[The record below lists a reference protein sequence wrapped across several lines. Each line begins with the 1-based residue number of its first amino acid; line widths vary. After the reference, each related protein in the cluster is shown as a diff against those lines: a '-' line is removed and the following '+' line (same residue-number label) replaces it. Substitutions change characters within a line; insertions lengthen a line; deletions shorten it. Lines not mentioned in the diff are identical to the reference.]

1 MSETIENIKNFN
13 IGDRVTSTHSILL
26 DRGFRGVTGV
36 IKTIVLDGRT
46 WQYLIEL
53 DDGRELQ
60 CDDWHLER
68 PQPQLNDN
76 QKIVLERMK
85 LVIGSQTSLIK
96 SPSSLYNLLF
106 IPTLSSIGELDYS
119 IKDLTMLKEA
129 VMSLNVQQE
138 YEVLFVFSQWVKEQ
152 ENK

>member
-1 MSETIENIKNFN
+1 MSKYELIETIYSQLIEEFKFGYEETDLWNISENIVK
-13 IGDRVTSTHSILL
+13 IIEST
-26 DRGFRGVTGV
+26 TP
-36 IKTIVLDGRT
+36 
-46 WQYLIEL
+46 E
-53 DDGRELQ
+53 
-60 CDDWHLER
+60 
-68 PQPQLNDN
+68 LNDN

-85 LVIGSQTSLIK
+85 LVIDSQTSLIK

-138 YEVLFVFSQWVKEQ
+138 YEVLYVFSEWVKEQ

>member
-1 MSETIENIKNFN
+1 MSQYDIIETIYSQLIEEFKFGYEETDLWDISENIAK
-13 IGDRVTSTHSILL
+13 IIEST
-26 DRGFRGVTGV
+26 TP
-36 IKTIVLDGRT
+36 
-46 WQYLIEL
+46 E
-53 DDGRELQ
+53 
-60 CDDWHLER
+60 
-68 PQPQLNDN
+68 LNDN

-138 YEVLFVFSQWVKEQ
+138 YEVLYVFSEWVKEQ

>member
-1 MSETIENIKNFN
+1 MSKYELIETIYSQLIEEFKFGYEETDLWNISENIAK
-13 IGDRVTSTHSILL
+13 IIEST
-26 DRGFRGVTGV
+26 TP
-36 IKTIVLDGRT
+36 
-46 WQYLIEL
+46 E
-53 DDGRELQ
+53 
-60 CDDWHLER
+60 
-68 PQPQLNDN
+68 LNDN

-85 LVIGSQTSLIK
+85 LVIGYQTSLIK

-138 YEVLFVFSQWVKEQ
+138 YEVLYVFSQWVKEQ

>member
-1 MSETIENIKNFN
+1 MSDYPLIETIYSQLIEEFKFGYEETDLWNISENIAK
-13 IGDRVTSTHSILL
+13 IIEST
-26 DRGFRGVTGV
+26 TP
-36 IKTIVLDGRT
+36 
-46 WQYLIEL
+46 E
-53 DDGRELQ
+53 
-60 CDDWHLER
+60 
-68 PQPQLNDN
+68 LNDN

-138 YEVLFVFSQWVKEQ
+138 YEVLYVFSQWVKEQ

>member
-1 MSETIENIKNFN
+1 MSDYQLIETIYSQLIEEFKFGYEETDLWNISENIAK
-13 IGDRVTSTHSILL
+13 IIEST
-26 DRGFRGVTGV
+26 TP
-36 IKTIVLDGRT
+36 
-46 WQYLIEL
+46 E
-53 DDGRELQ
+53 
-60 CDDWHLER
+60 
-68 PQPQLNDN
+68 LNDN

-119 IKDLTMLKEA
+119 IKELTMLKEA

-138 YEVLFVFSQWVKEQ
+138 YEVLYVFSEWVKEQ

>member
-1 MSETIENIKNFN
+1 MSQYDIVETIYSQLIEEFKFGYEETDLWNISENIAK
-13 IGDRVTSTHSILL
+13 IIEST
-26 DRGFRGVTGV
+26 TP
-36 IKTIVLDGRT
+36 
-46 WQYLIEL
+46 E
-53 DDGRELQ
+53 
-60 CDDWHLER
+60 
-68 PQPQLNDN
+68 LNDN

-106 IPTLSSIGELDYS
+106 IPTLASMGELDYS

-138 YEVLFVFSQWVKEQ
+138 YEVLYVFSEWVKEQ

>member
-1 MSETIENIKNFN
+1 MSKYDIIETIYSQLIEEFKFGYEETDLWNISENIAK
-13 IGDRVTSTHSILL
+13 IIEST
-26 DRGFRGVTGV
+26 TP
-36 IKTIVLDGRT
+36 
-46 WQYLIEL
+46 E
-53 DDGRELQ
+53 
-60 CDDWHLER
+60 
-68 PQPQLNDN
+68 LNDN

-106 IPTLSSIGELDYS
+106 IPNLASIGELDYS

-138 YEVLFVFSQWVKEQ
+138 YEVLYVFSEWVKEQ

>member
-1 MSETIENIKNFN
+1 MSKYDIIETIYSQLIEEFKFGYEETDLWNISENIAK
-13 IGDRVTSTHSILL
+13 IIEST
-26 DRGFRGVTGV
+26 TP
-36 IKTIVLDGRT
+36 
-46 WQYLIEL
+46 E
-53 DDGRELQ
+53 
-60 CDDWHLER
+60 
-68 PQPQLNDN
+68 LNDN

-138 YEVLFVFSQWVKEQ
+138 YEVLYVFSEWVKEQ

>member
-1 MSETIENIKNFN
+1 MSQYDIIETIYSQLIEEFKFGYEETDLWNISENIAK
-13 IGDRVTSTHSILL
+13 IIEST
-26 DRGFRGVTGV
+26 TP
-36 IKTIVLDGRT
+36 
-46 WQYLIEL
+46 E
-53 DDGRELQ
+53 
-60 CDDWHLER
+60 
-68 PQPQLNDN
+68 LNDN

-138 YEVLFVFSQWVKEQ
+138 YEVLYVFSEWVKEQ

>member
-1 MSETIENIKNFN
+1 MSKYDIIETIYSQLIEEFKFGYEETDLWNISENIAK
-13 IGDRVTSTHSILL
+13 IIEST
-26 DRGFRGVTGV
+26 TP
-36 IKTIVLDGRT
+36 
-46 WQYLIEL
+46 E
-53 DDGRELQ
+53 
-60 CDDWHLER
+60 
-68 PQPQLNDN
+68 LNDN

-106 IPTLSSIGELDYS
+106 IPNLASIGELDYS

-138 YEVLFVFSQWVKEQ
+138 YEVLFVFSEWVKEQ

>member
-1 MSETIENIKNFN
+1 MSKYELIETIYSQLIEEFKFGYEEIDLWNISENIAKR
-13 IGDRVTSTHSILL
+13 IEST
-26 DRGFRGVTGV
+26 TP
-36 IKTIVLDGRT
+36 
-46 WQYLIEL
+46 E
-53 DDGRELQ
+53 
-60 CDDWHLER
+60 
-68 PQPQLNDN
+68 LNDN

-119 IKDLTMLKEA
+119 IKELTMLKEA

-138 YEVLFVFSQWVKEQ
+138 YEVLYVFSEWVKEQ

>member
-1 MSETIENIKNFN
+1 MSDYQLIETIYSQLIEEFKFGYEETDLWNISENIAK
-13 IGDRVTSTHSILL
+13 IIEST
-26 DRGFRGVTGV
+26 TP
-36 IKTIVLDGRT
+36 
-46 WQYLIEL
+46 E
-53 DDGRELQ
+53 
-60 CDDWHLER
+60 
-68 PQPQLNDN
+68 LNDN

-138 YEVLFVFSQWVKEQ
+138 YEVLYVFSQWVKEQ

>member
-1 MSETIENIKNFN
+1 MSQYDIIETIYSQLIEEFKFGYEETDLWNISENIAK
-13 IGDRVTSTHSILL
+13 IIEST
-26 DRGFRGVTGV
+26 TP
-36 IKTIVLDGRT
+36 
-46 WQYLIEL
+46 E
-53 DDGRELQ
+53 
-60 CDDWHLER
+60 
-68 PQPQLNDN
+68 LNDD

-138 YEVLFVFSQWVKEQ
+138 YEVLYVFSEWVKEQ

>member
-1 MSETIENIKNFN
+1 MSDYPLIETIYSQLIEEFKFGYEETDLWNISENIAK
-13 IGDRVTSTHSILL
+13 IIEST
-26 DRGFRGVTGV
+26 TP
-36 IKTIVLDGRT
+36 
-46 WQYLIEL
+46 E
-53 DDGRELQ
+53 
-60 CDDWHLER
+60 
-68 PQPQLNDN
+68 LNDN

-96 SPSSLYNLLF
+96 SPSSLYNLWF

-138 YEVLFVFSQWVKEQ
+138 YEVLYVFSEWVKEQ